1 MHPPP
6 EPLADSS
13 RPDAVRRGWGVASTG
28 GSAVP
33 PPRARARRALDLWV
47 LPVDLAAPGWD
58 VESAAALLSD
68 AERGRA
74 ARGVPSV
81 ERARILMRAALRSLL
96 GDVLGIDAADVPLA
110 GAPGKPRL
118 EGTAARRGIDV
129 SCSTSGDVG
138 LVTAVRGGRVGVDVE
153 RIGGEDLWGAAEEG
167 WLAAGERAALAK
179 LPLAERPRAVTRAWT
194 QKEAVL
200 KGEGTGLA
208 ADPAS
213 TVTPVADRGRMRQW
227 WVCPLEVPESHV
239 ASLAIAP
246 AGWGVRL
253 RSTPPMAF
261 RAMSTPLSF
270 SGWSTAAE
278 RDPRS

>member
-1 MHPPP
+1 MHPLP
-6 EPLADSS
+6 EPLAIS
-13 RPDAVRRGWGVASTG
+13 PRRSAGQRRTGVASRV

-33 PPRARARRALDLWV
+33 PPRATARSALDLWV

-68 AERGRA
+68 AEQRRA
-74 ARGVPSV
+74 AQGVPSV
-81 ERARILMRAALRSLL
+81 QRVRILMRAALRSLL
-96 GDVLGIDAADVPLA
+96 GDILGLDPAAVPLT

-118 EGTAARRGIDV
+118 EGPAARRGVDA

-153 RIGGEDLWGAAEEG
+153 RIRGEDLWGAAAEG
-167 WLAAGERAALAK
+167 WLAAGERAALAR
-179 LPLAERPRAVTRAWT
+179 LPIAERPRAVARAWT
-194 QKEAVL
+194 QKEAIL
-200 KGEGTGLA
+200 KGEGVGLA

-213 TVTPVADRGRMRQW
+213 TVTPVADRGRVRQW
-227 WVCPLEVPESHV
+227 WVCPLAVPESHV

-253 RSTPPMAF
+253 RATPPMVL
-261 RAMSTPLSF
+261 RAMSAPLGF
-270 SGWSTAAE
+270 SA
-278 RDPRS
+278 